1 MINTMVESHWSR
13 FAEKYPKLTTMK
25 TDIQS
30 ALNLLV
36 GCYNKGNKLLT
47 CGNGGSAADSE
58 HIVGELMKGFLSKR
72 KLTASQKKPFQRLF
86 PEECGIITDNLQQ
99 AFPAISLVNAISL
112 STAFAND
119 MAPDFV
125 FAQQVFGIGR
135 SGDVLLAISTS
146 GNSKN
151 ILWAAKVA
159 RAQGLTVIG
168 LTGESGGQLAAYC
181 DVCLKVP
188 ASNVVDI
195 QEYHLPVYHL
205 LCMLVE
211 EAIFREERIK
221 TDQKRF
227 PDKVELIIFDF
238 DGVFTNNK
246 VYVDQNGIESVVCD
260 RGDGLG
266 VQMMRERGVPML
278 VLSTETN
285 PVVESRAKKLSLP
298 VEYGCGNKKIFLTD
312 YFKSQGITPQNTIYI
327 GNDLNDLE
335 AMQIVGF
342 SVAPCDAHNVI
353 LNQVNLVL
361 ECSGGNGAVR
371 EFAELLINQL
381 KGE

>member
-1 MINTMVESHWSR
+1 MVNTIMESHWSR
-13 FAEKYPKLTTMK
+13 FLEKYPKLKIMESNIHVAS
-25 TDIQS
+25 D
-30 ALNLLV
+30 LLV

-47 CGNGGSAADSE
+47 CGNGGSAADAE
-58 HIVGELMKGFLSKR
+58 HIVGELMKGFLLKR
-72 KLTASQKKPFQRLF
+72 PLTNSQKKLFQSMYPAEHELIS
-86 PEECGIITDNLQQ
+86 ENLQR

-135 SGDVLLAISTS
+135 RGDVLLAISTS

-159 RAQGLTVIG
+159 RAQGLLVIG
-168 LTGESGGQLAAYC
+168 LTGEGGGELAPYC
-181 DVCLKVP
+181 EVCLKVP

-195 QEYHLPVYHL
+195 QEFHLPVYHL

-211 EAIFREERIK
+211 EAVFGEERLK
-221 TDQKRF
+221 TDQKGF

-246 VYVDQNGIESVVCD
+246 VYLDQNGIESVVCD

-266 VQMMRERGVPML
+266 VQMLRERGIPML

-298 VEYGCGNKKIFLTD
+298 VEFGCGNKKTFLTE
-312 YFKSQGITPQNTIYI
+312 YFKSQGIIPQNTIYI

-335 AMQIVGF
+335 AMKIVGF
-342 SVAPCDAHNVI
+342 SVAPCDSHDRI
-353 LNQVNLVL
+353 LDYVDLVL
-361 ECSGGNGAVR
+361 ERNGGKGAVR
-371 EFAELLINQL
+371 EFAEKLLNHL
-381 KGE
+381 YGE

>member
-1 MINTMVESHWSR
+1 MVDHKSR
-13 FAEKYPKLTTMK
+13 FLNKYPQLAIMENEIYRSC
-25 TDIQS
+25 D
-30 ALNLLV
+30 LLIS
-36 GCYNKGNKLLT
+36 CYEKGNKLLV
-47 CGNGGSAADSE
+47 CGNGGSAADAE
-58 HIVGELMKGFLSKR
+58 HIVGELMKGFLLKR
-72 KLTASQKKPFQRLF
+72 PLINSQKKLLQSMYPA
-86 PEECGIITDNLQQ
+86 EHKIISKNLQQ

-135 SGDVLLAISTS
+135 KGDVLFAISTS

-151 ILWAAKVA
+151 ILWAVKVA
-159 RAQGLTVIG
+159 RAQGLSVIG

-211 EAIFREERIK
+211 EAVFGEERLK
-221 TDQKRF
+221 TDKKRF

-266 VQMMRERGVPML
+266 VQMLRERGVPML

-285 PVVESRAKKLSLP
+285 PVVKSRAKKLSLP
-298 VEYGCGNKKIFLTD
+298 VEFGCGNKKIFLTE
-312 YFKSQGITPQNTIYI
+312 YFKSQGIIPQNTIYI

-342 SVAPCDAHNVI
+342 TVAPGDAHDVI

-361 ECSGGNGAVR
+361 DSSGGNGAVR
-371 EFAELLINQL
+371 EFSEKLINQL

>member
-211 EAIFREERIK
+211 EAIFGEERIK

-285 PVVESRAKKLSLP
+285 PVVKSRATKRALP
-298 VEYGCGNKKIFLTD
+298 VKFGCGKIKKFFSE

-327 GNDLNDLE
+327 
-335 AMQIVGF
+335 
-342 SVAPCDAHNVI
+342 
-353 LNQVNLVL
+353 
-361 ECSGGNGAVR
+361 
-371 EFAELLINQL
+371 
-381 KGE
+381 